1 MSKEFSVIATTLNL
15 VFAPNVIHQKIIWPC
30 FDFVDYSLQEN
41 KCRFAKQPDVHLKPV
56 SWWMV
61 HFPETQGTGILLVT
75 LSLLALAVQ
84 A

>member
-1 MSKEFSVIATTLNL
+1 MSGY
-15 VFAPNVIHQKIIWPC
+15 NVCQKNFLLFLQHSTQKIIWPC
-30 FDFVDYSLQEN
+30 FDFVEYSLQED

-61 HFPETQGTGILLVT
+61 HFPEMQGMGIPLVI